1 MKFIDEYRAPQMVK
15 GLLSRIRK
23 KAARLPRDITVM
35 EVCGS
40 HTTAIARFGIRELLP
55 DNIRLLSGPG
65 CPVCVTSSHEIDLAL
80 TLAQQPGVIF
90 CSFGDLLRVPGSD
103 GDSLEKI
110 RAAGACV
117 ATVHSALEA
126 LSLAQNHAER
136 QIIFMGIGFET
147 TSPTV
152 AAAILRAQKL
162 KLSNFFLFACHKL
175 MPPVMQSLLDAK
187 EINIDGFLCPGHVAT
202 IIGARAFTFIG
213 QQKKA
218 AVVAGFEPTDI
229 LAALDLL
236 LEELTEKPSPVRIQ
250 YQRAVTFAGNR
261 KAQAIMAEVF
271 QTVPAKWR
279 GLGELSASGLG
290 LRDEFIQFEA
300 LSRFSIENIPKSTMP
315 SPCRCGDILR
325 GLISPADCPLFGR
338 RCTPANPAGPCMVSG
353 EGSCAAAYH
362 YQTPFQIHHQG

>member
-1 MKFIDEYRAPQMVK
+1 MKFIDEYRAPHLVK

-23 KAARLPRDITVM
+23 KAARLSRDLTVM

-55 DNIRLLSGPG
+55 DNLRLLSGPG

-90 CSFGDLLRVPGSD
+90 CSFGDLLRVPGSN
-103 GDSLEKI
+103 GDSLEKL

-117 ATVHSALEA
+117 ETVHSVLEA
-126 LSLAQNHAER
+126 LNLAQSHAER

-147 TSPTV
+147 TSPTI

-162 KLSNFFLFACHKL
+162 RLNNFFLFACHKL
-175 MPPVMQSLLDAK
+175 MPPVMQSLLNTK

-202 IIGARAFTFIG
+202 IIGARAFAFIG

-218 AVVAGFEPTDI
+218 AVIAGFEPVDI
-229 LAALDLL
+229 LVALDLL
-236 LEELTEKPSPVRIQ
+236 LEEPIEKPTTVRIQ

-261 KAQAIMAEVF
+261 KAQAIMAQVF
-271 QTVPAKWR
+271 QTVPAHWR

-290 LRDEFIQFEA
+290 LRDEFTHFDA
-300 LSRFSIENIPKSTMP
+300 LTRFSIGKIPEP
-315 SPCRCGDILR
+315 SKPSACRCGDILR

-338 RCTPANPAGPCMVSG
+338 FCTPANPAGPCMVSS

-362 YQTPFQIHHQG
+362 YQVPL